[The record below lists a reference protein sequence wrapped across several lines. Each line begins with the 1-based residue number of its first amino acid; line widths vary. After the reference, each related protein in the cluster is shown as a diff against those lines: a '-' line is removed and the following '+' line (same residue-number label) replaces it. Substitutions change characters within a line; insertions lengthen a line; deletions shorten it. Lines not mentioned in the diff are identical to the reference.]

1 MAADA
6 SLSFITSAC
15 AYYETLL
22 AALAAARRSVRV
34 QMYCIEDDAQGRAFQ
49 AALIERA
56 RAGLRVELMYD
67 SVGSLNTPQ
76 SFFDEIAAAGAQ
88 VREYH
93 PVNPRAAWPR
103 LSLGR
108 LIRRNHRKMTL
119 IDGETFFVGGM
130 NIGERFLDW
139 ADIMVHGHGPE
150 TAARLERAFERVWFR
165 RRDPL
170 LARWRAR
177 SGSKTAQEVEV
188 LDFSPRF
195 QNYPVKRA
203 YLAAIKRARHRVWIA
218 QAYFIPRRKL
228 LKALARAARN
238 GVDVRLIV
246 PDVSDVRVADL
257 AAWPALARLAKAGVT
272 VMRYHGAMMHAKFA
286 VIDSAWATVGAANL
300 DSMSLYWNLELNL
313 ALRRPRDV
321 EKLAAIFN
329 EYEMKSRP
337 VTVAQAAARPW
348 SQRLLSRL
356 LYAYSWIL

>member
-1 MAADA
+1 MAEDG
-6 SLSFITSAC
+6 SLSFITSARD
-15 AYYETLL
+15 YYRRLL
-22 AALAAARRSVRV
+22 EAVRAARHSVRV
-34 QMYCIEDDAQGRAFQ
+34 QMYALENDVEGRSFRDA
-49 AALIERA
+49 LMERA

-67 SVGSLNTPQ
+67 SIGSLNTPQ
-76 SFFDEIAAAGAQ
+76 AFFDELAAAGAA

-103 LSLGR
+103 LSLAR
-108 LIRRNHRKMTL
+108 LFRRNHRKL
-119 IDGETFFVGGM
+119 VIIDTRVWFLGGM

-139 ADIMVHGHGPE
+139 ADIMLHGDDPAVATE
-150 TAARLERAFERVWFR
+150 LERAFDRVWSP

-177 SGSKTAQEVEV
+177 RRHTAEREVEV
-188 LDFSPRF
+188 LDFRPRF

-203 YLAAIKRARHRVWIA
+203 YLAAIKRARHRIWIA

-228 LKALARAARN
+228 LKALARAARR

-246 PDVSDVRVADL
+246 PNESDVRVADL
-257 AAWPALARLAKAGVT
+257 ASWPALSRLAKAGVT

-286 VIDSAWATVGAANL
+286 VVDSAWATAGGANL

-313 ALRRPRDV
+313 ALRHPRHV
-321 EKLAAIFN
+321 QKLAAIFN
-329 EYEMKSRP
+329 EYEMKSRA
-337 VTVAQAAARPW
+337 VTAAEAAARPL